1 MLALLWDDDDDPN
14 VALAA
19 AKPKVVVGKR
29 RGAVLSDS
37 EQGDKG
43 TTIKAA

>member
-19 AKPKVVVGKR
+19 AKPKVVGKR
-29 RGAVLSDS
+29 RGAVSDS

>member
-19 AKPKVVVGKR
+19 ADPKPKVVVGKR
-29 RGAVLSDS
+29 RGAVSDS

-43 TTIKAA
+43 TIKAA

>member
-19 AKPKVVVGKR
+19 AKPKVVVKR

-43 TTIKAA
+43 TIKAA